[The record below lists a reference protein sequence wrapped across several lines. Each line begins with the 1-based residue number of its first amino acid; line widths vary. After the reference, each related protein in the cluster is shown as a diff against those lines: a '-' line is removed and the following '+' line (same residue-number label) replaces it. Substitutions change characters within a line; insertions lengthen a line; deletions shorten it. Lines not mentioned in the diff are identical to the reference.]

1 MIKDSRGQISL
12 EYLLIFAVSLIILIA
27 FTLPLLNESMSNTF
41 DVSNSLKSKSDLSSL
56 AQAIKQVYG
65 EGQGSKQTVTLEVD
79 KPIKIDIADNV
90 ISSKVKLNNNKYKV
104 EKINV
109 KSKLKA
115 NSFNLDKGKNSIV
128 VDWPVGSEN
137 MNVYKM

>member
-1 MIKDSRGQISL
+1 MIKESRGQISL
-12 EYLLIFAVSLIILIA
+12 EYILIFAVSLIILIA
-27 FTLPLLNESMSNTF
+27 FTMPLLNESMSNTF

-65 EGQGSKQTVTLEVD
+65 EGQGSKQTVILEVD
-79 KPIKIDIADNV
+79 NPIKIDIADNV
-90 ISSKVKLNNNKYKV
+90 ISSKVKLNNNKYNV